1 MKTFSFVLFSVLI
14 LFSSRAFAEQGESP
28 SPYNVG
34 GIENAEG
41 ATISGMVLFKGEK
54 PAPQPI
60 KEIAGNAFCKHC
72 YSNGE
77 LPNNDSVVIGH
88 NGSDD
93 TVANVLVYVSKGL
106 EGKQFKAP
114 AHSVLLDQ
122 VGCMYR
128 PHVVA
133 VMVGQTLEI
142 RNSDAT
148 LHNVMCTPSHNTPFN
163 FGMPSKDQ
171 VMERVFRQP
180 EFKMNFRCFMH
191 PWMSAYVH
199 VLPNPFFA
207 VTQSDGTF
215 KITGLPAGEYVITV
229 LHESSTL
236 EAESQDISV
245 KLEPRQTK
253 QISFTYKP
261 KTITK

>member
-1 MKTFSFVLFSVLI
+1 MKTFSFVLLSVLF
-14 LFSSRAFAEQGESP
+14 LFSSGAFAEQGQSP

-34 GIENAEG
+34 GIENADG
-41 ATISGMVLFKGEK
+41 GTISGIVLFKGEK
-54 PAPQPI
+54 PAPRPI
-60 KEIAGNAFCKHC
+60 KEIGGNAFCKHC
-72 YSNGE
+72 YSGD
-77 LPNNDSVVIGH
+77 LPNNDSVVLGH
-88 NGSDD
+88 NGSNN

-122 VGCMYR
+122 VGCMYQ

-199 VLPNPFFA
+199 VLPHPFFA

-236 EAESQDISV
+236 EAEAQDISV

-261 KTITK
+261 KTIAK

>member
-1 MKTFSFVLFSVLI
+1 MKTFSFVLVSALI
-14 LFSSRAFAEQGESP
+14 LFSSGAFAEQGQSP
-28 SPYNVG
+28 LPYNVG
-34 GIENAEG
+34 GIENADG
-41 ATISGMVLFKGEK
+41 GTISGIVLFRGEK

-72 YSNGE
+72 YSGD
-77 LPNNDSVVIGH
+77 LPKNDSVVLGH
-88 NGSDD
+88 NGSND

-122 VGCMYR
+122 VGCMYQ

-215 KITGLPAGEYVITV
+215 KITGLPAGDYVITV
-229 LHESSTL
+229 LHESSIL

-261 KTITK
+261 KTIAK